1 MLKVLWIFLL
11 QNHGFG
17 CNYNRF
23 GKDCYLDAISR
34 ESNIR
39 SEFVFCATNTQIWDG
54 YSRVEDTKD
63 MLLNLYVSSNDIRSA
78 NLRPIRF
85 YDR

>member
-1 MLKVLWIFLL
+1 MLKVPWIFLL

-23 GKDCYLDAISR
+23 GKDGYLDAISR

-39 SEFVFCATNTQIWDG
+39 SEFVFCATNTQIWEG
-54 YSRVEDTKD
+54 YSRLEDTKD
-63 MLLNLYVSSNDIRSA
+63 TAGGIYQHERILYKRN
-78 NLRPIRF
+78 
-85 YDR
+85 